1 MSSAFIKEE
10 AGERWTPPAPL
21 REYKILLGSE
31 VLRETDDLLDALQWS
46 AQRPVSGLEIR
57 TREGRLLAVA

>member
-10 AGERWTPPAPL
+10 AGERWTPPAQP
-21 REYKILLGSE
+21 REYRILLDGE

-46 AQRPVSGLEIR
+46 ARRPASGLEIR
-57 TREGRLLAVA
+57 TRDGQLLAVA